1 MYFIIFSLSFQ
12 YGAKIKRICFY
23 LATPQSTL
31 STAPLYGSLIC
42 LSLRRGAQ
50 RTEWWFRTGQHL
62 DVTFQHYHGRP
73 MVAPTTV
80 FHLCSPFSLATS
92 VDFVDSSPLWEPYMP
107 LLEERCP
114 KGGMVVSYRTMTST
128 PISSPPPQSTS
139 STAPLYGSLICLS
152 LRRGGTQCRSGGFV
166 WNGTLD
172 VTFQQ
177 YRERPMVAPTTV
189 FHLCSPFSLAPPQST
204 LSTAPLYGR

>member
-128 PISSPPPQSTS
+128 PISSPPPSVDFVDS
-139 STAPLYGSLICLS
+139 SPLWEPYMPLLE
-152 LRRGGTQCRSGGFV
+152 
-166 WNGTLD
+166 
-172 VTFQQ
+172 
-177 YRERPMVAPTTV
+177 ERWHAVSEWWFRVERHP
-189 FHLCSPFSLAPPQST
+189 
-204 LSTAPLYGR
+204 